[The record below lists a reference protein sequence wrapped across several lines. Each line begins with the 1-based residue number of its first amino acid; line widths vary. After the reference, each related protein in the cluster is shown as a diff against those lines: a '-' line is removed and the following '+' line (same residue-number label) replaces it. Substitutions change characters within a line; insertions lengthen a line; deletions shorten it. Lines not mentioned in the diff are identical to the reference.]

1 MKNLRRL
8 SVITACSLLIGIMF
22 TSSLKLNAQFKY
34 RSEDLA
40 VTVKGNSAVGEWQVK
55 SNKGQLETV
64 FGLNASNK
72 ITAVYSLWFT
82 VECESLKG
90 GVNAMEKNTYKALKS
105 NSNETINFIL
115 KSSKVKEIIHGIFE
129 VRCTG
134 FLTIAG
140 VEKETELVVNCILND
155 DKSFACSGTKS
166 LKLSDFD
173 VKIPSAGPNTIQ
185 PADDISIS
193 YNLKIGRMQ

>member
-8 SVITACSLLIGIMF
+8 SVITACSLLVGIML
-22 TSSLKLNAQFKY
+22 TSSSKLSAQFKF

-40 VTVKGNSAVGEWQVK
+40 VTVKGNSTAGEWQIK
-55 SNKGQLETV
+55 SGKGQLETV
-64 FGLNASNK
+64 FGLNAGNK
-72 ITAVYSLWFT
+72 ITAIYSLWFT

-90 GVNAMEKNTYKALKS
+90 GANAMEKNTYKALKS
-105 NSNETINFIL
+105 NTNETINFIL
-115 KSSKVKEIIHGIFE
+115 KSSKIKEINPGVFE
-129 VRCTG
+129 LRCTG

-140 VEKETELVVNCILND
+140 VEKETELVVNCISNE
-155 DKSFACSGTKS
+155 DKSFTCSGTKN

-185 PADDISIS
+185 PADDVSIL